1 MPRWWSVAL
10 ICGLVAIAYGLGAW
24 SQARH
29 WQPAPALA
37 RGGDAVVRWVG
48 RRPPPDTG
56 NDGSDREAVPCPPAG
71 ERTMVALV
79 FGQSHG
85 ANQVRAHYVGD
96 PGVYNYL
103 RGRCFAAVDPL
114 LGTGGDR
121 GNLWTLVGNKLVRQ
135 KQFDAVVVATIAIG
149 GTSVAQWAPG
159 GNLYGHLLSA
169 VNAVGLTYPIT
180 HVFIQLGETDLIVR
194 TTSEDYARQ
203 FSELIA
209 ALRQRGVGAPIF
221 VAVESGYC
229 DGTEKPP
236 PPDNPVVAAQRR
248 VIASQEGVYL
258 GPDMDAVLNTPA
270 DRYDGCHMSAAGAEK
285 LARLWTQAIAKP
297 VAGKLLRKD

>member
-1 MPRWWSVAL
+1 MPRWRPVAL
-10 ICGLVAIAYGLGAW
+10 IAGLVAIAYALGAW

-29 WQPAPALA
+29 WQPAAALTRA
-37 RGGDAVVRWVG
+37 GETVVRWVG

-56 NDGSDREAVPCPPAG
+56 NDGSDREAVPCPAAG

-79 FGQSHG
+79 LGQSHG
-85 ANQVRAHYVGD
+85 ANQVRAHYVGG

-121 GNLWTLVGNKLVRQ
+121 GNIWTLIGNGLVAQ
-135 KQFDAVVVATIAIG
+135 KEFDAVVLATIAIG

-159 GNLYGHLLSA
+159 GNLYGHLLGA
-169 VNAVGLTYPIT
+169 VNAIELTYRIT
-180 HVFIQLGETDLIVR
+180 HVFIQLGETDLVVH
-194 TTSEDYARQ
+194 TTTDDYARQ
-203 FSELIA
+203 LTEVIA

-221 VAVESGYC
+221 VAIESGYC

-236 PPDNPVVAAQRR
+236 RPDNPVVEAQRR
-248 VIASQEGVYL
+248 VIAAEQGVYP
-258 GPDMDAVLNTPA
+258 GPDMDAVLHIPA
-270 DRYDGCHMSAAGAEK
+270 DRYDGCHMSASGAAK
-285 LARLWTQAIAKP
+285 LAPLWIQAIATPAKAP
-297 VAGKLLRKD
+297 PR